1 MINYL
6 EEAGLIEFVRTATL
20 ERLADANWLNLLVG
34 KPSRSD
40 SDGENVSIT
49 SLQLIDT
56 VLDSIEDLP
65 RLNAV
70 AGLFITN
77 FEYSLSGSPYDYID
91 ELGERK
97 SYAGTEFVKFV
108 CTHIKGKVKHRQ
120 RISQVKKKYL
130 ENLVVKK
137 EKEEKKPDI
146 DIEEEEKA
154 YLPTEFQN
162 ERAFA
167 LLEYLR
173 DAGWLDD
180 VFHPTRI
187 GEAQEAVVC
196 HLICDELGI
205 KNCWKV
211 SSELTGKKG
220 MRDNFKKYK
229 EKHKFD
235 FIRLENEF
243 KKEIRKFHKYMK
255 DTHLPH

>member
-1 MINYL
+1 MSYYFDESRL
-6 EEAGLIEFVRTATL
+6 VEFVRTARM
-20 ERLADANWLNLLVG
+20 EELADVHWVEIFAG

-56 VLDSIEDLP
+56 VLESIDDLP

-70 AGLFITN
+70 ADLFITN

-97 SYAGTEFVKFV
+97 SYAGTDFGKFV

-120 RISQVKKKYL
+120 RISQMIMKYSGNTI
-130 ENLVVKK
+130 EIKVN
-137 EKEEKKPDI
+137 EEKTTAA

-154 YLPTEFQN
+154 YLPKELQN

-167 LLEYLR
+167 LLKFLR
-173 DAGWLDD
+173 EVGWLDD

-187 GEAQEAVVC
+187 GKGQQAVVC
-196 HLICDELGI
+196 YLICNKLGI

-211 SSELTGKKG
+211 SSELTGDNCDT
-220 MRDNFKKYK
+220 MRTNFKDYRS
-229 EKHKFD
+229 KHKND
-235 FIRLENEF
+235 FMRLEKDFSKIIKNF
-243 KKEIRKFHKYMK
+243 IKK
-255 DTHLPH
+255 

>member
-1 MINYL
+1 MIDFFDESRL
-6 EEAGLIEFVRTATL
+6 TEFVRTARM
-20 ERLADANWLNLLVG
+20 EELADVHWVEIFAG

-56 VLDSIEDLP
+56 VLDSITDLP

-70 AGLFITN
+70 AELFITN

-97 SYAGTEFVKFV
+97 SYAGTEFGKFV

-120 RISQVKKKYL
+120 RISQVKMKYL
-130 ENLVVKK
+130 ENKVEKR
-137 EKEEKKPDI
+137 EKEEKKPDT

-162 ERAFA
+162 KRAFA
-167 LLEYLR
+167 LLKNLR
-173 DAGWLDD
+173 DVGWLDD

-187 GEAQEAVVC
+187 GKGQQAVVC
-196 HLICDELGI
+196 YLICNELGI

-211 SSELTGKKG
+211 SSELTGDNCDT
-220 MRDNFKKYK
+220 MRTNFKDYRS
-229 EKHKFD
+229 KHKND
-235 FIRLENEF
+235 FMRLEKEF
-243 KKEIRKFHKYMK
+243 SKIIKNFHKEMRNS
-255 DTHLPH
+255 